1 MKDKLSDPIDKRTL
15 ILRLS
20 VNIYKMSNEQLSQ
33 LLTIFSQSDSPED
46 STSSLLDIKPIDTEH
61 GSNIIRQMMIAR
73 LFVLLQQMN
82 SEQLLERLHAF
93 NDQDYKWARDYPR
106 MDCNLLVDFSVDGKA
121 YRGYLRDISAGGI
134 FIVTSEK
141 FDVNQEVLLCFS
153 LYESNENLPFKIFG
167 RIKRLYADGI
177 GVQYHDIS
185 DYQQR
190 SLHVLVQKKIKL

>member
-1 MKDKLSDPIDKRTL
+1 MNDRLSDPIDKRTL

-20 VNIYKMSNEQLSQ
+20 VNIYKMSNEKLGR
-33 LLTIFSQSDSPED
+33 LLTIFSQGDSLED
-46 STSSLLDIKPIDTEH
+46 SASLLDPKPIDTEH
-61 GSNIIRQMMIAR
+61 GGNIKRQMMIAR

-141 FDVNQEVLLCFS
+141 FEIDQDVLLCFS
-153 LYESNENLPFKIFG
+153 LYESNENLPFKIYG
-167 RIKRLYADGI
+167 RIKRIFADGI
-177 GVQYHDIS
+177 GVQYHDIT

-190 SLHVLVQKKIKL
+190 TLDVLVQKKINP